1 MKKNNFFGIKMR
13 EEDACCD
20 CCNRCFEKLEE
31 EQKINWDSICEE
43 ECNCDCIEC
52 VFEWTSG

>member
-1 MKKNNFFGIKMR
+1 MR